1 MRVGWN
7 VVIKTIKGRRYRY
20 RQRTVRIG
28 KCFKTEND
36 YLGPVDAV
44 YRSKVRGAARLQATA
59 SMKVSAAT
67 TAIDKPLEAAAMAA
81 VGHATELGTVAMIA
95 RILDPES
102 ETDRRQAMGQVV
114 VKVVG
119 KSEC

>member
-7 VVIKTIKGRRYRY
+7 VVIKTIKGRRYR
-20 RQRTVRIG
+20 QRTIRIG
-28 KCFKTEND
+28 KRFKTENE

-44 YRSKVRGAARLQATA
+44 YRSRGSGGAKSHATT

-81 VGHATELGTVAMIA
+81 VGHATGLVTVALVA
-95 RILDPES
+95 RILDPDS
-102 ETDRRQAMGQVV
+102 DPDADRKKAIGEAV
-114 VKVVG
+114 VKIVS
-119 KSEC
+119 KAE